1 MIKEKFPSKK
11 KFVKPIFRAALVTT
25 KQFKCD
31 G

>member
-1 MIKEKFPSKK
+1 MIKEKFPSNK
-11 KFVKPIFRAALVTT
+11 KFVKPIFRAVLFAM